1 MAQKILKKCNKCL
14 QKYEY
19 GKNCSCLSKQN
30 RKMQKI
36 QGKEDTFYSSAAW
49 RKLRLRIIVR
59 DLGHCPRCVAMR
71 NTQVNITDTENLE
84 VHHIKP
90 RSKYPELELEP
101 TNLVLLCKVCN
112 LQLGTRETLD
122 FEFEASPLTGP
133 CL

>member
-1 MAQKILKKCNKCL
+1 MSKIMKKCSRCQ

-19 GKNCSCLSKQN
+19 GEKCSCRNKDN
-30 RKMQKI
+30 KKMLKI
-36 QGKEDTFYSSAAW
+36 QDKEDGFYASSTW
-49 RKLRLRIIVR
+49 RKLRLQIIVR
-59 DLGHCPRCVAMR
+59 DGNFCQRCSAMKS
-71 NTQVNITDTENLE
+71 NLITIADTEELQ

-90 RSKYPELELEP
+90 RSEYPELELEA
-101 TNLVLLCKVCN
+101 TNLVTLCKICN